1 MQHLLQTDDVRTSL
15 MRLCE
20 TVSKLPT
27 KEDYEVINRKLNRL
41 LRKRVNIMPPK
52 PCSFPLRSIQDVI
65 DFNNISEE
73 EYEIAVEYLKFLGGF
88 SVHDA
93 VRFCMKEAISDETIQ
108 LYSVWGERGNL
119 PLFDTRLIKVIY
131 DAVALNPNFAAPTQD
146 IFFREVGEAVRTSK
160 SRLRI
165 ATTRRGN
172 AAQMGHRK
180 KQRTKA
186 QQNLLRNQNE
196 ELAAQKDVNDDENND
211 EIDNE
216 NDDKNGDE
224 NDENDNQNDDEYAT
238 IDEEN

>member
-1 MQHLLQTDDVRTSL
+1 

-27 KEDYEVINRKLNRL
+27 KEDYEL

-172 AAQMGHRK
+172 AAQMGIVKSNERRHNKICFEIRMKNSLHRK
-180 KQRTKA
+180 M
-186 QQNLLRNQNE
+186 
-196 ELAAQKDVNDDENND
+196 
-211 EIDNE
+211 
-216 NDDKNGDE
+216 
-224 NDENDNQNDDEYAT
+224 
-238 IDEEN
+238 

>member
-1 MQHLLQTDDVRTSL
+1 MQRLLQTDDVRTSL

-27 KEDYEVINRKLNRL
+27 KEDYEL

-88 SVHDA
+88 SVYDA

-131 DAVALNPNFAAPTQD
+131 DAVALNPNFAAPTQEY
-146 IFFREVGEAVRTSK
+146 IFSRSRRSGENEQVAAPNCNYETRE
-160 SRLRI
+160 RI
-165 ATTRRGN
+165 T
-172 AAQMGHRK
+172 
-180 KQRTKA
+180 
-186 QQNLLRNQNE
+186 
-196 ELAAQKDVNDDENND
+196 
-211 EIDNE
+211 
-216 NDDKNGDE
+216 NG
-224 NDENDNQNDDEYAT
+224 AS
-238 IDEEN
+238 